1 MRLERISYP
10 NFPTQ
15 EIEYRIQAASETV
28 MGKKREQ
35 KLAVCTEEETQSLW
49 CEGKR
54 RISLENMIIYNETLS
69 YRPICYVFYLWL
81 ICLSIYNVRPRGG
94 RFVSGQLASREGR
107 NATLPSEHASSLGTN
122 SIHQQRRL
130 GWSQESVH
138 EDDECSFQP
147 CCEAEE
153 ILGYKDESRRSG
165 CDGAALP
172 A

>member
-1 MRLERISYP
+1 
-10 NFPTQ
+10 
-15 EIEYRIQAASETV
+15 

-81 ICLSIYNVRPRGG
+81 ICLSISNVRPRGG
-94 RFVSGQLASREGR
+94 QFVSGQLASGEGR
-107 NATLPSEHASSLGTN
+107 NATLPSEHAGRLGTN

-130 GWSQESVH
+130 GLEPG
-138 EDDECSFQP
+138 ERE
-147 CCEAEE
+147 
-153 ILGYKDESRRSG
+153 
-165 CDGAALP
+165 
-172 A
+172 